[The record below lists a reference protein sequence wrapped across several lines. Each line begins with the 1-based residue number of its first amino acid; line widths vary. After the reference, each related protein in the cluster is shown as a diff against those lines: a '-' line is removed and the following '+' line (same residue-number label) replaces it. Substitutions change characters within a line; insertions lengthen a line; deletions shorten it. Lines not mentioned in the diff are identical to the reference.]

1 MWLIISYYYLIMKN
15 IIKFINFFK
24 VTTVKETFIKLFTI
38 IIIIPIVL
46 KYIYFT
52 VTSFETTLTVKNKYK
67 KYNSPDNDYDDLL
80 IVTDNK
86 NNKYN
91 VTNLFFKFDFNK
103 EEDWNMLK
111 PNMSYKVK
119 GYGVEIK
126 KFGLYRNIYEVN

>member
-1 MWLIISYYYLIMKN
+1 MKN

-103 EEDWNMLK
+103 EEDWNVLK
-111 PNMSYKVK
+111 SNRSYKVK

>member
-1 MWLIISYYYLIMKN
+1 MKN

-111 PNMSYKVK
+111 PNRSYKVK